1 MAPCVQCGHS
11 ALPTGRVLGAGAD
24 CCFGEG
30 PLEVVGLCLGA
41 VLKHMRFLRSHPA
54 QALALQRRVSSSPSA
69 QRVRHVDWRPF
80 ARTRCQL
87 FPLSSPVFSP
97 PLCGVYTVEFLGV
110 VCRNLEKFLY
120 SCPTCAVIFMII

>member
-1 MAPCVQCGHS
+1 MAPRVQCGHS
-11 ALPTGRVLGAGAD
+11 ALPKGRVLGAGAD

-41 VLKHMRFLRSHPA
+41 VFTHMRFLRSHRA

-80 ARTRCQL
+80 ARVRCQL
-87 FPLSSPVFSP
+87 SSLPSPVFSP
-97 PLCGVYTVEFLGV
+97 PLCGVCPVEFLGI

-120 SCPTCAVIFMII
+120 